1 MTNYS
6 DIKGYR
12 VKYLSSDPTLNTSTE
27 GQVWYNSTSGTLKA
41 LVKTAAW
48 SSASSLSTARD
59 SLAGAGTQTAFAVF
73 GGRPSP
79 GSRVAS
85 TEEYN
90 GFGWS
95 SGGNLG
101 GAKYSNAG
109 TGSQTAAL
117 NTGGL
122 GPGNTL
128 LNSTEE
134 YDGSTW
140 TAGGAYPV
148 SVYALSTSGIQ
159 TAALGFGGNVPQ
171 ITTSAEYN
179 GSAWTA
185 GNPGNTARNNFGQ
198 FGTQTASI
206 ACGGD
211 PAPGGQLGL
220 DATESYDGTSWTTV
234 NPMLNNRDIHSASG
248 IQTSGIAF
256 GGSITFPTTYTDTT
270 EVYDGTSWTSSPAT
284 LATAVRGM
292 QDGGGFADNTT
303 AIKAAGLTGPTT
315 RVTTTE
321 EYDNSI
327 NTIVAGTWASG
338 TNLPINTS
346 GGSGGFGASYDSFA
360 LASPVDKNTYLYD
373 GSTWTTGNPA
383 GPVFSNSLAGT
394 CAGTQ
399 TAAFMAGERRIS
411 PEADLS
417 TAGDWDGTSW
427 TAANPA
433 YSQITA
439 AGFGTQTAG
448 GIAGGGQSGVSSTLT
463 TTNLYDGTNWTSSG
477 ALNDGR
483 GQMSSVHGGTQ
494 TAAIIAT
501 GEAGPP
507 GNNKHEH
514 FDGSTWTS
522 QTAIPG
528 VNMRYASATGTQTSY
543 LAYAGGIPG
552 QNGTYSWN
560 GTAWVTEGNMVLSA
574 YNRSAP
580 SGQTSNA
587 NALAAGVQTAP
598 STVSNGVEEWTG
610 PTTVAAAST
619 LTTS

>member
-48 SSASSLSTARD
+48 SSGGNMSNARRI
-59 SLAGAGTQTAFAVF
+59 LAGAGIQTAGFVT
-73 GGRPSP
+73 GGYRDSAPT
-79 GSRVAS
+79 GNQNA

-90 GFGWS
+90 GLGWT
-95 SGGNLG
+95 SGGNLNTARRLLSG
-101 GAKYSNAG
+101 AG
-109 TGSQTAAL
+109 TLTAGLVFNGYTTGATNLTEEYNGTAWTAVNTVPASLYARGSGGTQTAGLGFGGIPGDVTTTSEYDGTNWAAGGAL
-117 NTGGL
+117 NTGAAYFASTMGTQTAGL
-122 GPGNTL
+122 AVGRFTPAGSPL
-128 LNSTEE
+128 YVLTEE

-140 TAGGAYPV
+140 TAGNTANTARYGGA
-148 SVYALSTSGIQ
+148 ASGIQ
-159 TAALGFGGNVPQ
+159 TSALFFGGNVPPA
-171 ITTSAEYN
+171 TSA
-179 GSAWTA
+179 
-185 GNPGNTARNNFGQ
+185 
-198 FGTQTASI
+198 
-206 ACGGD
+206 
-211 PAPGGQLGL
+211 
-220 DATESYDGTSWTTV
+220 TEFYDGTSWTT
-234 NPMLNNRDIHSASG
+234 
-248 IQTSGIAF
+248 
-256 GGSITFPTTYTDTT
+256 
-270 EVYDGTSWTSSPAT
+270 SPAS
-284 LATAVRGM
+284 LATARHYLAGFGASGLSGLAA
-292 QDGGGFADNTT
+292 GGGYPVNTS
-303 AIKAAGLTGPTT
+303 A
-315 RVTTTE
+315 TE

-327 NTIVAGTWASG
+327 NTVVAGTWASG
-338 TNLPINTS
+338 TNLPINTAGS
-346 GGSGGFGASYDSFA
+346 SGGFGASYDSFA
-360 LASPVDKNTYLYD
+360 MVSPSDKNTYLYD

-394 CAGTQ
+394 SAGTQ
-399 TAAFMAGERRIS
+399 TAAFMAGERRVS

-439 AGFGTQTAG
+439 TGFGTQTAG
-448 GIAGGGQSGVSSTLT
+448 GIAGGQQSGVSSQLT

-483 GQMSSVHGGTQ
+483 GQMSGTHGGTQ
-494 TAAIIAT
+494 TAAVTAS

-528 VNMRYASATGTQTSY
+528 ANLRFASATGVQTSY
-543 LAYAGGIPG
+543 LVYAGFSNPVPG
-552 QNGTYSWN
+552 ATNTTYSWN
-560 GTAWVTEGNMVLSA
+560 GTAWVTEGNMATSA
-574 YNRSAP
+574 YNRGAP

-587 NALAAGVQTAP
+587 KALAAGVQTAP